1 MSYTVLARK
10 YRPQRFDE
18 LVGQEHIAK
27 TIKNAIAKNRIH
39 HAFLFTGVRGIG
51 KTTTARIL
59 AKAMCCAESP
69 VEEPCN
75 KCPSCLAITAGNST
89 DVYEIDG
96 ASKSKVEDVR
106 DLQETIHFTP
116 SVGKYR
122 VYIIDEVHMLSTSA
136 FNALLKTLEE
146 PPSHVKFI
154 FATTEAHKLPAT
166 ILSRV
171 QRYDFKK
178 CGVRLM
184 VDHLKNIVGKEGLSI
199 PEEVLWLAA
208 REGGGSVRDSLSLL
222 DQALAAAGETITEEE
237 ARRILGVSDMSA
249 MLDLSEAVITGD
261 AQRTIKIYKEL
272 GEIGYDLRHFL
283 TELATQFRNLAL
295 AAALPQPEEAL
306 EMTVSEAESLK
317 KVAAKASK
325 DQILR
330 IFGVFSEASESIS
343 RSPFPQLALEVLL
356 LRLCEIKPVLP
367 IGELIE
373 KLASSAFNTNQ
384 AAGPQQRSTPS
395 AAAPR
400 QTSYSNFSSTK
411 PPSQPQPPQREHKP
425 AKSGMEIEA
434 PTWESFV
441 AFVENKL
448 PFYGSMLYN
457 AAPALFTPQKIQIK
471 LTQADYANAAALGD
485 KFVNEMKNAAK
496 EFFGRDDVDFSIK
509 GADKPVSAEKKTENR
524 PVTGEKSAE
533 NAEEDAS
540 AVPRMNKS
548 LAEIEEEARRKRFQ
562 RIEREVAE
570 TKAIRKIKELFG
582 DETIVDIIVSDSK
595 T

>member
-59 AKAMCCAESP
+59 AKAMCCAEAP

-75 KCPSCLAITAGNST
+75 KCASCLAITAGNST

-96 ASKSKVEDVR
+96 ASKSKVEDIR

-146 PPSHVKFI
+146 PPAHVKFI

-184 VDHLKNIVGKEGLSI
+184 VDHLKGIVEREGLSV

-261 AQRTIKIYKEL
+261 SQRAIKLYREL

-283 TELATQFRNLAL
+283 TELATQFRNLAV
-295 AAALPQPEEAL
+295 AVALPHPEEAL
-306 EMTVSEAESLK
+306 EMTASEAERLK

-343 RSPFPQLALEVLL
+343 RSPFPQMALEVLL

-367 IGELIE
+367 INELVE
-373 KLASSAFNTNQ
+373 KLGSYAFNPYNGARQPQNTAASAVPAQRQ
-384 AAGPQQRSTPS
+384 AFPS
-395 AAAPR
+395 AQAPSR
-400 QTSYSNFSSTK
+400 Q
-411 PPSQPQPPQREHKP
+411 PSLQREHKTAQP
-425 AKSGMEIEA
+425 AMEISA
-434 PTWESFV
+434 PTWEAFV

-448 PFYGSMLYN
+448 PFYGSMLFN

-471 LTQADYANAAALGD
+471 LTMADYANASALGD
-485 KFVNEMKNAAK
+485 KFVNEMKSAAR

-509 GADKPVSAEKKTENR
+509 GADASASAEKKTENAGL
-524 PVTGEKSAE
+524 TGEKSAE
-533 NAEEDAS
+533 TEDGSGAS
-540 AVPRMNKS
+540 ASKS
-548 LAEIEEEARRKRFQ
+548 LAEIEEEARRKRFI
-562 RIEREVAE
+562 RIEREVSE
-570 TKAIRKIKELFG
+570 SKAIKKIKELFG
-582 DETIVDIIVSDSK
+582 EETVVDVIVSDAK
-595 T
+595 N